1 MIVQSRVASCSAAF
15 LLFIGYTGR
24 KIPADSAVFDKL
36 ERSSACL
43 LQAGCAPTRIQRLTI
58 DWVRFG

>member
-24 KIPADSAVFDKL
+24 KIPARTQSFW
-36 ERSSACL
+36 
-43 LQAGCAPTRIQRLTI
+43 QAGAQQCLRPYT
-58 DWVRFG
+58 DSEVDN